1 MTVEPPDVEK
11 NLPNAYQP
19 RMVSRAEFVAYTDI
33 VSAFAASMS
42 VARFVMLRDVG
53 SLRTIAIIVAVAL
66 LAFAVLLLPARV

>member
-11 NLPNAYQP
+11 NLPNAY